1 MKISEEELKLF
12 DMYLDSLYIKKKMD
26 RNKVI
31 NIYRKLF
38 KQQKSITEFE
48 ERLEE
53 LGWDE
58 ITVNNISRYI
68 TNWNFR
74 KDENIK
80 LCKSKSKN

>member
-26 RNKVI
+26 
-31 NIYRKLF
+31 IYRKLF